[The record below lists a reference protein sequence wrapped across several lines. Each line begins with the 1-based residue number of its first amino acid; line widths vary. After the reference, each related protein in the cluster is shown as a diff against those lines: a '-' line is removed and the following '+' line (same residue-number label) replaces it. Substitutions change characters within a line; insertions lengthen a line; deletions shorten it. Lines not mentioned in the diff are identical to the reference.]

1 MIGSHYPVPEIEI
14 QAVIPLTFLV
24 VHIVVRWGI
33 HPFEQ
38 PVPRKSTG
46 RKFISGMPQYIKNGT
61 PDGKDDQGRKM
72 NRYQQRNQGYNTKFY
87 Y

>member
-14 QAVIPLTFLV
+14 QAVIAFTLLV

-38 PVPRKSTG
+38 PVPGKSTG
-46 RKFISGMPQYIKNGT
+46 RKFISGVPQYIKNGT
-61 PDGKDDQGRKM
+61 PDREYDQGRKM
-72 NRYQQRNQGYNTKFY
+72 NRHQQRDQGDDTKFY